1 MEALEAA
8 PRRVKRSPAIGA
20 GEKPERLES
29 PDQPVHDA
37 VRPLL
42 VEIAYLRQ
50 RDLMPPADVLFEHAR
65 KQLNKLR
72 AKLEE
77 LGLSPGDVQDVYFAM
92 VAFIDE
98 AMQAD
103 QGPLKDFWQA
113 HLLQLE
119 LFGVTRAG
127 EGFYDR
133 LARAQSERRLAVLRV
148 YYLCLL
154 FGFRGIYA
162 EHGDLERENLIDS
175 VRETLSIPPDDR
187 LPLSPFGA
195 RPIEPAADMERN
207 RLVQWLTVAAALF
220 ALGWYIG
227 IAFSLDAKAQALSD
241 GLARAASDVAAHF
254 DASSARPADGERR
267 GRESIQPAPSK

>member
-1 MEALEAA
+1 MEALDPA
-8 PRRVKRSPAIGA
+8 PRRVKRAA
-20 GEKPERLES
+20 QARGEAQRERLES
-29 PDQPVHDA
+29 PDRPVHEA

-77 LGLSPGDVQDVYFAM
+77 LGLSPADVQDVYFAV

-119 LFGVTRAG
+119 LFGSTVAG

-133 LARAQSERRLAVLRV
+133 LSRAQAERRLAVLRV

-162 EHGDLERENLIDS
+162 QHGDLERENLIDA
-175 VRETLSIPPDDR
+175 VREALGIPLDDR
-187 LPLSPFGA
+187 LPLAPFGA
-195 RPIEPAADMERN
+195 RPREPAADLERN
-207 RLVQWLTVAAALF
+207 RILQWLAAGAAVL
-220 ALGWYIG
+220 AIVWYVG
-227 IAFSLDAKAQALSD
+227 IAFSLDAKARVLTES
-241 GLARAASDVAAHF
+241 LARAANDLAAGI
-254 DASSARPADGERR
+254 DASPIARRN
-267 GRESIQPAPSK
+267 

>member
-1 MEALEAA
+1 MEAMEASA
-8 PRRVKRSPAIGA
+8 RRVKRSPLGRAGA
-20 GEKPERLES
+20 NHERIES
-29 PDQPVHDA
+29 RERPIHEA

-50 RDLMPPADVLFEHAR
+50 RDAMPPADVLFEHAR

-77 LGLSPGDVQDVYFAM
+77 LGVSAGDVQDVYFAV

-119 LFGVTRAG
+119 LFGVTVAG

-162 EHGDLERENLIDS
+162 QHGDLERENLIDS
-175 VRETLSIPPDDR
+175 VRETLSIPLTDR
-187 LPLSPFGA
+187 LPLAPFGA
-195 RPIEPAADMERN
+195 RPHEAAADLEKN
-207 RLVQWLTVAAALF
+207 RLLQWIAGAAALL
-220 ALGWYIG
+220 AVTWYVG
-227 IAFSLDAKAQALSD
+227 IAFSLDAETRVLTEALAHSANE
-241 GLARAASDVAAHF
+241 LAAGVPR
-254 DASSARPADGERR
+254 SAR
-267 GRESIQPAPSK
+267 